1 MCGFLV
7 TPLNIKEDYANFL
20 FDKYV
25 SYRGTIPKKEIIWN
39 NYRFQFVRLPIVD
52 INSFQNQP
60 YIFDNNILVFNGELY
75 NYLEIK
81 EHLIKEYNLEFNTD
95 SDSEVFLKAFL
106 KLGPKKFFSIAA
118 GMWAYVISDKKG
130 N

>member
-7 TPLNIKEDYANFL
+7 TPLDIKEDYANFL

-39 NYRFQFVRLPIVD
+39 NYRFQFARLPIVD

-60 YIFDNNILVFNGELY
+60 YIFDNNIQST
-75 NYLEIK
+75 YLIC
-81 EHLIKEYNLEFNTD
+81 D
-95 SDSEVFLKAFL
+95 S
-106 KLGPKKFFSIAA
+106 
-118 GMWAYVISDKKG
+118 
-130 N
+130 